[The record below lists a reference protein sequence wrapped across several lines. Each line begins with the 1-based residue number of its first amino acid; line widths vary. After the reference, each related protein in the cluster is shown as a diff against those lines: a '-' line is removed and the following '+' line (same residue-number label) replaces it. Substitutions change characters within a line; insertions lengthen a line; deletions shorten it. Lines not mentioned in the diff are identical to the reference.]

1 MKITVGTQIKH
12 YNGENPTG
20 YIWTIIVIEGKKLH
34 IESKEGDQV
43 IKETITANDLR
54 QLLAMGYYSIVN

>member
-20 YIWTIIVIEGKKLH
+20 YIWTIIVIEGKKLQSG
-34 IESKEGDQV
+34 ERVPCLNLDEAV
-43 IKETITANDLR
+43 RLIKRDKITA
-54 QLLAMGYYSIVN
+54 